1 MQNKIM
7 PRSTS
12 SNNSFSQHP
21 RTDRSDVGV
30 VKQMQQ
36 EADQYTRMYEWERR
50 NLVTLE
56 GVDV

>member
-1 MQNKIM
+1 M

-12 SNNSFSQHP
+12 SNNSFSQQIK
-21 RTDRSDVGV
+21 TDRNDVNIV
-30 VKQMQQ
+30 QQMQQ

-56 GVDV
+56 TVTV

>member
-1 MQNKIM
+1 M